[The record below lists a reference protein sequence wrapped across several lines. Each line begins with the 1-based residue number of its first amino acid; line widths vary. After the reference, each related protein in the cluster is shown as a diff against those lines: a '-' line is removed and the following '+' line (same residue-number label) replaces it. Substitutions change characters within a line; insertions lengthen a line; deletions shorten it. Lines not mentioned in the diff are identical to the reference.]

1 MNNTKLQYDVASQ
14 LTKALRNHLTMIG
27 RQLDFIERNE
37 HKIAQLDL
45 DVMVD
50 RLRKMYDA
58 VCAYQPGV
66 EQQVDRSPVFD
77 EKSEQTLQKEAP
89 PVVKADNSI
98 PPSIPVQ
105 AEVQVNDIP
114 QQEKQV
120 EVPVPALKASEPVE
134 KTNTI
139 TPEKF
144 PEPEVVAPPSKTV
157 VAPAKTVESP
167 RTTID
172 LFGQQAAE
180 SLADKLVKEQDDSV
194 AAKIQRQPISDL
206 KMAIG
211 INEKFLFVN
220 ELFGGSLEK
229 YNQTIDELNSFKSYI
244 GAKTF
249 LIEKKV
255 NDQWEADSLAFKK
268 LMGLVERK
276 FDAHE

>member
-14 LTKALRNHLTMIG
+14 LTKAMRNHLMMIG

-50 RLRKMYDA
+50 RIRKMYDA

-66 EQQVDRSPVFD
+66 EQQMDQYPVYEEKKAPTAPKDTPVEIKTEKTFTATPEVQPVFVPQP
-77 EKSEQTLQKEAP
+77 EKR
-89 PVVKADNSI
+89 VI
-98 PPSIPVQ
+98 
-105 AEVQVNDIP
+105 
-114 QQEKQV
+114 
-120 EVPVPALKASEPVE
+120 EPVAE
-134 KTNTI
+134 PKV
-139 TPEKF
+139 
-144 PEPEVVAPPSKTV
+144 PEPEVQEKAVITEKTPEPEVISRQERPAITPPKTTE
-157 VAPAKTVESP
+157 PP

-172 LFGQQAAE
+172 LFGQQTAE

-229 YNQTIDELNSFKSYI
+229 YNQTIDELNSFKSFN
-244 GAKTF
+244 GARTF

-255 NDQWEADSLAFKK
+255 NHQWEGDSQAFIK
-268 LMGLVERK
+268 LMGLIERK
-276 FDAHE
+276 FNTHA

>member
-50 RLRKMYDA
+50 RIRKMYDA

-77 EKSEQTLQKEAP
+77 EKREQTLPKAESS
-89 PVVKADNSI
+89 VVTSEKSV
-98 PPSIPVQ
+98 PLQ
-105 AEVQVNDIP
+105 AVVQVNDIP

-144 PEPEVVAPPSKTV
+144 PEPEVVPTPAKTV

-172 LFGQQAAE
+172 LFGQQATE

-229 YNQTIDELNSFKSYI
+229 YNQTIDELNSFKSYN